1 MCPTQYGF
9 QAGKSTLDA
18 LIKFSSDVYSEL
30 DQSSYLLSIFVDF
43 AKAFD
48 TVPHDVLLRKL
59 EFYGIR
65 GIINEWFGDYLSERS
80 HFTVVDN
87 EKSSSA
93 RVSMGVPQGSVLGP
107 VLFLLFVNDLPNFSN
122 VLTSILFAD
131 DANIYL
137 TGKDPSKLITTAN
150 VELFKLY
157 KWCLANRISMNSIK
171 TLFIMFGNKPP
182 SNLPPLTIK
191 SGSSYEVIK
200 RENKAKF
207 LGVFYD
213 ENMTFKAH
221 VNYLVQ
227 RLSRTSSLIY
237 QLKDFLPTFALKT
250 IYNAHVAS
258 MLNYCNIIWSGAFTS
273 TLLPLIRL
281 TKRIIRNVTHSHF
294 IAHTDPL
301 SIYIVKLLGVH
312 INSQLTWSTHVD
324 AITSKAN
331 RCIFMLIQAKKFHFS
346 TDSVLA
352 VYILYIRTAL
362 EYAAPVWHSGLTVA
376 EDTQIER
383 IQRRCLRII
392 LGRDYIDYPT
402 ALQRLGIQSLS
413 DRRKDLTLR
422 FARGLLRSPDHRD
435 LLPRTMREV
444 HGRETRHGHRL
455 RVPLGQ
461 ARYQKS
467 AVPYMVRLLNES
479 QFHVHLT

>member
-200 RENKAKF
+200 RANKAKF

-250 IYNAHVAS
+250 IYNAQVAS

-301 SIYIVKLLGVH
+301 FLESKILNLNLLRQYNLALYFVKYKIY
-312 INSQLTWSTHVD
+312 NQD
-324 AITSKAN
+324 N
-331 RCIFMLIQAKKFHFS
+331 
-346 TDSVLA
+346 
-352 VYILYIRTAL
+352 
-362 EYAAPVWHSGLTVA
+362 
-376 EDTQIER
+376 
-383 IQRRCLRII
+383 
-392 LGRDYIDYPT
+392 
-402 ALQRLGIQSLS
+402 LQRLHHHN
-413 DRRKDLTLR
+413 TR
-422 FARGLLRSPDHRD
+422 FK
-435 LLPRTMREV
+435 TN
-444 HGRETRHGHRL
+444 L
-455 RVPLGQ
+455 RVPQ
-461 ARYQKS
+461 YHT
-467 AVPYMVRLLNES
+467 RLYRQSFLCEGIKFFNELNES
-479 QFHVHLT
+479 SLIDLDKIITLTSLKKRLKKYFLSKL